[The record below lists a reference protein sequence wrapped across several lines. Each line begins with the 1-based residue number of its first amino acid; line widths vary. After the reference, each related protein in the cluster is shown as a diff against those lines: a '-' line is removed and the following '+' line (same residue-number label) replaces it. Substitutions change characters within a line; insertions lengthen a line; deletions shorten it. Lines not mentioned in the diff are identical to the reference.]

1 MWSVDK
7 NKIRKSLVYESLTR
21 KVRPEKD
28 DSMLQRRAWD
38 KGVNAKDSL
47 NLLSSL
53 PKSTNS
59 YQEID
64 VVFY

>member
-21 KVRPEKD
+21 KVRSEKD